1 MQSLY
6 VYIEKAKNQRLNTR
20 ILKFFLQK
28 NYKNNIFI
36 TYAYLEYII
45 VHILYK
51 FIYFLEQYFG
61 ILHKW
66 YKL

>member
-1 MQSLY
+1 MQSPY
-6 VYIEKAKNQRLNTR
+6 VHIEKAKNQRLNTR
-20 ILKFFLQK
+20 ILKFFTKK

-51 FIYFLEQYFG
+51 FIYFLE
-61 ILHKW
+61 
-66 YKL
+66 